1 MKLYVW
7 QLLGLW
13 GFILGVG
20 FMRRG
25 MGLNEMKD
33 GGGRNR

>member
-1 MKLYVW
+1 
-7 QLLGLW
+7 LW